1 MSFIQTAL
9 ENAHR
14 LRNKTSKQQYIPEQ
28 LGIVDQE
35 PRNIKTPGEI
45 GRQIHSL
52 TLACLIILTLS
63 TVAMAVST
71 YLVVQTYRSDRAI
84 IMQIAKEL
92 NSPKPSEKVS
102 PQLAKQSEPA
112 PIDQESSAK
121 ATSRTSN
128 QEALLPPA
136 IKYVGSITSNKYHY
150 PQCKW
155 AKTIAPRKVRDFA
168 SVAEAQNA
176 GYIPC
181 PTCRPP
187 LADNLNPEA
196 TGKENK

>member
-1 MSFIQTAL
+1 MSFIHTAL
-9 ENAHR
+9 EDAQR
-14 LRNKTSKQQYIPEQ
+14 LRNKTSEQQYIPEQ

-35 PRNIKTPGEI
+35 PRNIKTLGEI
-45 GRQIHSL
+45 GRQIHGL

-92 NSPKPSEKVS
+92 NSVKPSEKVP

-128 QEALLPPA
+128 QGALLPPA
-136 IKYVGSITSNKYHY
+136 IKYVGSISSNKYHY

-155 AKTIAPRKVRDFA
+155 AKTIAPRKVSDFA